1 MYIRINLSILW
12 IKVRYICIGT
22 SVSNMA
28 SVAHGCL
35 FLLVENSSCVHNKHI
50 HVITFYV
57 FVAWIFLRTKYGTIC
72 GTIMEQSRTYNSKQK
87 GNIRMHFTQ
96 TYNWL
101 LFFFI
106 NDCVRDFRHLLLIF
120 CKISLIWVAV

>member
-87 GNIRMHFTQ
+87 GNIRIHR
-96 TYNWL
+96 L
-101 LFFFI
+101 IIDCCFFFI
-106 NDCVRDFRHLLLIF
+106 NDCVRDLRHLLLIF